1 MEVTLDEDG
10 RISVP
15 ELLRKKLGLEAG
27 AQLSLEVEGETLL
40 LTPTSKR
47 SVVQERDGLLIST
60 ADVDPEVDVEAVI
73 DNVRAGRSKNIA
85 DLDDE

>member
-73 DNVRAGRSKNIA
+73 DNMRAERSKNIA

>member
-73 DNVRAGRSKNIA
+73 DNVRAEQSKNIA